1 MICRITSLLGTS
13 SPHWY
18 KITHQK
24 NIQRNAS
31 AVALAFLCSNTIN
44 QKMPTYVYKCNDNG
58 HVFDLIQKF
67 NDEPGANCPTCGS
80 ESRRQITS
88 PTVIYK
94 GSGFYTT
101 DYGSGSNS
109 NNQSQKDDT
118 SKTSSSSESK
128 SKNSSS
134 SSSSESESAKSSS
147 STSAKSKS
155 QGTSGSNS
163 SHSHGAGGHTH

>member
-1 MICRITSLLGTS
+1 
-13 SPHWY
+13 
-18 KITHQK
+18 
-24 NIQRNAS
+24 
-31 AVALAFLCSNTIN
+31 
-44 QKMPTYVYKCNDNG
+44 MPTYVYKCNHNG

-80 ESRRQITS
+80 EARRQITS

-109 NNQSQKDDT
+109 NNKSQKDDT
-118 SKTSSSSESK
+118 SKTS
-128 SKNSSS
+128 
-134 SSSSESESAKSSS
+134 KSSS
-147 STSAKSKS
+147 SKSESSKSSSSDSAKSKS
-155 QGTSGSNS
+155 ADTSGSSS